1 MSEPIKIVS
10 VTAAPILDTL
20 NATVGWLRAGS
31 DSVTSDELLGSGEVA
46 NTGGS
51 TYCHSLVMFGD
62 HQTLSHWLA

>member
-10 VTAAPILDTL
+10 VTAAPKLDTL

-46 NTGGS
+46 NT
-51 TYCHSLVMFGD
+51 
-62 HQTLSHWLA
+62 